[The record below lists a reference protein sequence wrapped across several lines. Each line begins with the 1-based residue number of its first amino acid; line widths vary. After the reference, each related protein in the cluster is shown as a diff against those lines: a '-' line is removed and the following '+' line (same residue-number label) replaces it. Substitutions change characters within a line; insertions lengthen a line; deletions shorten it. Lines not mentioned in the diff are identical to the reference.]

1 MAQHL
6 SIDEVRNYDVN
17 GQTFD
22 LVALIEALNETPDG
36 WVSPQSVNELQVGQ
50 IVHVWALG
58 DRLRRGV
65 VAKLGRTKA
74 TVVFTTQGAVG
85 DQWGRGIRVADTA
98 VQLSQIK
105 IPAAP
110 VAEVTEV
117 PALSQ
122 DENARIES
130 YAKTHH
136 ADAEGMKKA
145 MAQVKAERE
154 AAPVAEVEA
163 GEFTE
168 VEREEL
174 AQDFRVSGA
183 LDDAHAEALIL
194 GDPETECD
202 LCGGPLASD
211 GACADDMCDV
221 ERPEVEPVAFTLTET
236 QIEENAAQSEAENL
250 ADAEVARDENE
261 AEGGI
266 YAGTEWVSSPAVQRE
281 VTGSG
286 VVKLLERVHERI
298 RQNHPEVPAV
308 VIVTGAGIGNGNNK
322 WGHFRPE
329 GWNVKSDADKSTH
342 IHEMFMAGETLAK
355 GPHQVLQTMLHESA
369 HALAE
374 HRGEQDTSRQGRWH
388 NKVFL
393 KTAQEMGLE
402 HKTGKADTQNG
413 FSGVTLTA
421 ATLAEYKDLLDELE
435 AEIHLMVRLPG
446 WLGGQDDEEDQGG
459 ESIGRKPKTPAA
471 PSTTN
476 LKLTCTCEEPN
487 IVRASRKVA
496 DLKVIRCDD
505 CGDLFEDR
513 S

>member
-194 GDPETECD
+194 DGFENERR
-202 LCGGPLASD
+202 ASF
-211 GACADDMCDV
+211 AA
-221 ERPEVEPVAFTLTET
+221 L
-236 QIEENAAQSEAENL
+236 AAQTTKVAEDE
-250 ADAEVARDENE
+250 DARQWATE
-261 AEGGI
+261 
-266 YAGTEWVSSPAVQRE
+266 GTEYPYTGGQAAAVRE

-329 GWNVKSDADKSTH
+329 GWNVKSDADKSTR